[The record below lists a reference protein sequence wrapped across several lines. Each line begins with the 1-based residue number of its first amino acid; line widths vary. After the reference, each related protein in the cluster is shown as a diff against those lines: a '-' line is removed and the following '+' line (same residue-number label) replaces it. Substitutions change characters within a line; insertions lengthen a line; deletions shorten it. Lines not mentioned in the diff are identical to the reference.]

1 MMTEKTNPSKIKG
14 TEASPRVFLVVI
26 DDSEELHQALY
37 YACRRAVRLDGHVAL
52 MHCIPPAE
60 FQHWAGVGEL
70 MREEAREEAESLLR
84 VNSEYVHEITGKTP
98 VVYLR
103 EGDPKTEL
111 IELINEASEITM
123 LILGASTDGENS
135 GPLISYMTNKGASV
149 CRVPIT
155 IVPGNLS
162 DEDIDHIT

>member
-1 MMTEKTNPSKIKG
+1 MAKKTKAE
-14 TEASPRVFLVVI
+14 TAPRVFLVVI

-37 YACRRAVRLDGHVAL
+37 YACRRAVSLDGHIAL
-52 MHCIPPAE
+52 MYCIPPAE

-70 MREEAREEAESLLR
+70 MREEARTEAEDLLR
-84 VNSEYVHEITGKTP
+84 VNSEYVNELTGKTP
-98 VVYLR
+98 AVYLR
-103 EGDPKTEL
+103 EGDPKVEL
-111 IELINEASEITM
+111 INLINEAEEITM

-135 GPLISYMTNKGASV
+135 GPLINYMTTKGASI

-162 DEDIDHIT
+162 DDDIDHIT

>member
-1 MMTEKTNPSKIKG
+1 MAKKKKA
-14 TEASPRVFLVVI
+14 EAAPRVFLVVI

-37 YACRRAVRLDGHVAL
+37 YACRRAASLDGHIAL
-52 MHCIPPAE
+52 MYCIPPAE

-70 MREEAREEAESLLR
+70 MREEARTEAEDLLR
-84 VNSEYVHEITGKTP
+84 VNCEYVHELTGKTP
-98 VVYLR
+98 AVYLR
-103 EGDPKTEL
+103 EGDPKVEL
-111 IELINEASEITM
+111 INLINEAEEITM

-135 GPLISYMTNKGASV
+135 GPLINYMTTKGASI

-162 DEDIDHIT
+162 DDDIDHIT

>member
-1 MMTEKTNPSKIKG
+1 MAKKQTKTS
-14 TEASPRVFLVVI
+14 APRVFLVVI

-37 YACRRAVRLDGHVAL
+37 YACQRAASIDGHIAL
-52 MHCIPPAE
+52 MYCIPPAE

-70 MREEAREEAESLLR
+70 MREEARTEAEDLLR
-84 VNSEYVHEITGKTP
+84 VNSEYVHELTGKTP
-98 VVYLR
+98 AVYLR
-103 EGDPKTEL
+103 EGDPKVEL
-111 IELINEASEITM
+111 INLINEASEITM

-135 GPLISYMTNKGASV
+135 GPLINYMTTKGASI

-162 DEDIDHIT
+162 DDDIDHIT

>member
-1 MMTEKTNPSKIKG
+1 MAKKTKV
-14 TEASPRVFLVVI
+14 EAAPRVFLVVI

-37 YACRRAVRLDGHVAL
+37 YACRRAVSLDGHIAL
-52 MHCIPPAE
+52 MYCIPPAE

-70 MREEAREEAESLLR
+70 MREEARAEAEDLLR
-84 VNSEYVHEITGKTP
+84 VNSEYVHELTGKTP
-98 VVYLR
+98 AVYLR
-103 EGDPKTEL
+103 DGDPKVEL
-111 IELINEASEITM
+111 INLINEAGEITM

-135 GPLISYMTNKGASV
+135 GPLINYMTTKGASI

-162 DEDIDHIT
+162 DDDIDHIT

>member
-1 MMTEKTNPSKIKG
+1 MGKKAKSKNA
-14 TEASPRVFLVVI
+14 TPRVFLVVI
-26 DDSEELHQALY
+26 DDSDELHQALY
-37 YACRRAVRLDGHVAL
+37 YACRRAANLDGHVAL

-70 MREEAREEAESLLR
+70 MRDEARTEAENLLR
-84 VNSEYVHEITGKTP
+84 VNSEYVHELTGKTP
-98 VVYLR
+98 MVYLR

-111 IELINEASEITM
+111 INVINEASDITM
-123 LILGASTDGENS
+123 LILGASTDGENT
-135 GPLISYMTNKGASV
+135 GPLINYITTKGASV

-162 DEDIDHIT
+162 DDDIDNIT

>member
-1 MMTEKTNPSKIKG
+1 MAKKQTK
-14 TEASPRVFLVVI
+14 ASAPRVFLVVI

-37 YACRRAVRLDGHVAL
+37 YACQRAASIDGHIAL
-52 MHCIPPAE
+52 MYCIPPAE

-70 MREEAREEAESLLR
+70 MREEARTEAEDLLR
-84 VNSEYVHEITGKTP
+84 VNSEYVHELTGKTP
-98 VVYLR
+98 AVYLR
-103 EGDPKTEL
+103 EGDPKAEL
-111 IELINEASEITM
+111 INLINEASEITM

-135 GPLISYMTNKGASV
+135 GPLINYMTTKGASI

-162 DEDIDHIT
+162 DDDIDHIT